1 MSPTK
6 QISVSD
12 SSLFKYFDKA
22 TATIKAADINGNNM
36 QTVISRSEVSGISG
50 ILGISNGVLRYSANG
65 RSYSK
70 TL

>member
-1 MSPTK
+1 MYYYNG
-6 QISVSD
+6 
-12 SSLFKYFDKA
+12 LWYYFDKP

-36 QTVISRSEVSGISG
+36 QTVISRSEVSCISG